1 MTLQLFEHLSQPI
14 VLINPDG
21 GIKYLNSAA
30 KHLLNVTDYSEELN
44 LVEVIENIS
53 LITIFLCILNKEP
66 HMRIAVIWILA
77 FYFSKERESQFAL
90 SNETA

>member
-44 LVEVIENIS
+44 LVEVIENI
-53 LITIFLCILNKEP
+53 
-66 HMRIAVIWILA
+66 R
-77 FYFSKERESQFAL
+77 
-90 SNETA
+90 